1 MQHLVVSRRLSRLAQ
16 LSYIGVKLLLS
27 LGIDCSRRCQSQHGV
42 PVLRNLLLVGR
53 ILGERSC
60 NLVGLLLE
68 CRLFGSMQLPI
79 KTISIRRRCCTR
91 TPTHRKA
98 HPTRGNI
105 RSKVSNRLIQIR
117 IASVDTAGHRLA
129 QVLQL
134 RRQLGRQPSPHRTG
148 QCIATTQ
155 PRDQRTTCGM
165 QRRPVVAA
173 LLPIR
178 NITLGGCNGGLVR
191 IRRILL
197 VGLVGRLQAIVGLL
211 LLLVRNIP
219 HRLRNRL
226 ARCLRRRHHVG
237 LLAQDV
243 VQVRVL
249 ADRRVGVR
257 RVAVQRRHVLLLRIL
272 VGDRDTAGRDG
283 GLRHTALAAAFAL
296 RNHRAD
302 ATGVL
307 ARLLA
312 RGRLA
317 VRATEGAAHGHAERV
332 GTVLRVVLDV
342 APRQRAGGQLVLVRR
357 GGAGDHRALQIR
369 VALDV
374 DVEAAVARPDARLLR
389 HVGIRAVRPAAAG
402 AEAGRAAALADAEAA
417 THAVLL
423 GVRLGRVL
431 AAGQVQVAAHIGHD
445 LAAADHAALNVGV
458 VARGNRHRLAA
469 IDVAVDLRGTG
480 AVRVISRPNPS
491 RWPIIEVNYLHPI
504 DY

>member
-1 MQHLVVSRRLSRLAQ
+1 MEAFHSGPIRNDRVTRRTNQGLARHTLHDLLSLREVLLESLQHLVVSRRLSRLAQ

-197 VGLVGRLQAIVGLL
+197 VT
-211 LLLVRNIP
+211 
-219 HRLRNRL
+219 
-226 ARCLRRRHHVG
+226 ARHASSG
-237 LLAQDV
+237 
-243 VQVRVL
+243 
-249 ADRRVGVR
+249 
-257 RVAVQRRHVLLLRIL
+257 
-272 VGDRDTAGRDG
+272 AGR
-283 GLRHTALAAAFAL
+283 
-296 RNHRAD
+296 NHQ
-302 ATGVL
+302 L
-307 ARLLA
+307 KCE
-312 RGRLA
+312 A
-317 VRATEGAAHGHAERV
+317 VS
-332 GTVLRVVLDV
+332 
-342 APRQRAGGQLVLVRR
+342 
-357 GGAGDHRALQIR
+357 GD
-369 VALDV
+369 
-374 DVEAAVARPDARLLR
+374 
-389 HVGIRAVRPAAAG
+389 AG
-402 AEAGRAAALADAEAA
+402 ANPADDSNS
-417 THAVLL
+417 L
-423 GVRLGRVL
+423 
-431 AAGQVQVAAHIGHD
+431 D
-445 LAAADHAALNVGV
+445 
-458 VARGNRHRLAA
+458 
-469 IDVAVDLRGTG
+469 
-480 AVRVISRPNPS
+480 
-491 RWPIIEVNYLHPI
+491 
-504 DY
+504 